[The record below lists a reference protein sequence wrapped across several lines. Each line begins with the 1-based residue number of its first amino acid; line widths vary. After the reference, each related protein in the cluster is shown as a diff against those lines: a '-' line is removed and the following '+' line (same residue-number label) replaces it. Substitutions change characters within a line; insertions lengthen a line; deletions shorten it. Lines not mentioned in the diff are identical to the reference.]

1 MAAHRLLTQRLLAA
15 GLACAAVLALATA
28 LRLREVVARGEAFA
42 LQLSAD
48 SLAQARLLPQVL
60 IDKGLACAPAAP
72 DPDAAARAESLEVA
86 VAAERL
92 GRAAA
97 EVAALQALNQEG
109 RLRDLVEPVRKA
121 AQSLPRLRKAEIRR
135 GGLAFFARRN
145 RGGEMAI
152 DLGGHMGGE
161 RDRAGASGGVERWVG
176 MNLPGTPPA
185 HVSLLLEP
193 PAAPTSTEAAA
204 RARCAAGLE
213 TSLRPVAEAAAAP
226 ADALTKEL
234 GGLLP
239 LAGLQLAAAL
249 AAVVLLG
256 VALLLQRLPAGARA
270 AGGSAASRAE
280 SLESAGRRLDLRIAS
295 SHPAPDALCETSER
309 GGTFLVLLASCLRP
323 AGAPADPAWAD
334 GVRASFRELAARDGA
349 PGGDDLLR
357 LLETA
362 EGRVAEV
369 SGWTTGLRACAVR
382 LSPALDVVEIAT
394 LGAPYPRLVQA
405 GKVRGAREALSSE
418 HLSASSLVR
427 SGVLPLLPGTQLL
440 LSDRVLS
447 EAEQAAMLL
456 PQPAPV
462 PSGAPLL
469 AALAGV
475 QA

>member
-1 MAAHRLLTQRLLAA
+1 MAARRLLTQRLLAA
-15 GLACAAVLALATA
+15 GLACASVLALATG
-28 LRLREVVARGEAFA
+28 LRLREVGGRGEARA
-42 LQLSAD
+42 LQLSTD
-48 SLAQARLLPQVL
+48 SLAQARLLPQALVE
-60 IDKGLACAPAAP
+60 KGLACTPSTP
-72 DPDAAARAESLEVA
+72 DPDASARAESLEVA
-86 VAAERL
+86 MAAERL

-97 EVAALQALNQEG
+97 EVAALQALNKEG
-109 RLRDLVEPVRKA
+109 RLRELVEPVRRA

-135 GGLAFFARRN
+135 GGLALVARRN
-145 RGGEMAI
+145 KGGEMAI

-185 HVSLLLEP
+185 HVSLLLDP
-193 PAAPTSTEAAA
+193 PTAPTTTETAA
-204 RARCAAGLE
+204 RARCTAALE
-213 TSLRPVAEAAAAP
+213 TGLRPLAEAAVAP
-226 ADALTKEL
+226 AEALSKEL
-234 GGLLP
+234 AGLLP
-239 LAGLQLAAAL
+239 LGALQLSAAVAAAAL
-249 AAVVLLG
+249 LG
-256 VALLLQRLPAGARA
+256 LALLLQRQPAARPTSGGA
-270 AGGSAASRAE
+270 GSSRRE
-280 SLESAGRRLDLRIAS
+280 SLESAGRRLDLQIAS
-295 SHPAPDALCETSER
+295 SHPAPDALCETAER
-309 GGTFLVLLASCLRP
+309 GGSFLVLLASCLRP

-334 GVRASFRELAARDGA
+334 GVRATFRELAARDGA

-369 SGWTTGLRACAVR
+369 SGWTCGLRACAVR

-394 LGAPYPRLVQA
+394 LGAPYPRLVQE

-456 PQPAPV
+456 PQPAPA

-475 QA
+475 QG